1 MSYAHDWI
9 TIDYNVVHSFP
20 HSQVLCP
27 LRLRV
32 SACMCVRELTCQHGS
47 DDYKLLKYSALPAL
61 AEFHFNIASIYL
73 FIHHIQATE

>member
-27 LRLRV
+27 LRLCV
-32 SACMCVRELTCQHGS
+32 SACASSLVSTGVM
-47 DDYKLLKYSALPAL
+47 LKYSALPAL
-61 AEFHFNIASIYL
+61 AEFHFNIASIYP